1 MKKTTKRTAFIVA
14 VALGLSGAASAV
26 IAQNYGAPMYAI
38 TYYSD
43 ASLSNQV
50 GFRMDGCNNGRVSA
64 GPLIGSTSP
73 YFTQEYVGA
82 CRRGGTGGYD

>member
-1 MKKTTKRTAFIVA
+1 MKKTTKRTAFLVA
-14 VALGLSGAASAV
+14 AAIALSGVASAV
-26 IAQNYGAPMYAI
+26 IAQNYGEPMYAL

-64 GPLIGSTSP
+64 GPLIGSSSP

-82 CRRGGTGGYD
+82 CRRGGAGGYD